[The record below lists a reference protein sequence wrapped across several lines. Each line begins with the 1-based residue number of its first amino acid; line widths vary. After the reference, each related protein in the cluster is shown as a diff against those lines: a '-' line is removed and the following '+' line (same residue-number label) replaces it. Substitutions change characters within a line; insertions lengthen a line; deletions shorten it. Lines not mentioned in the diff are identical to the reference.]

1 METLNNQSL
10 VNQVVSHLQELQ
22 NGFKDLDFAAYS
34 KKEPLLDM
42 DVNKDEIIMSF
53 DLNKDMDFTIV
64 FGTYYSYGEL
74 VNIDIQSIESD
85 SHKYGTNLI
94 FGTDNDAL
102 ILEGKRII
110 HDAEHYKLLDE
121 NNAIETSFYSE
132 VYA

>member
-22 NGFKDLDFAAYS
+22 NGFKGLDFSAYS
-34 KKEPLLDM
+34 KLKPLLDM
-42 DVNKDEIIMSF
+42 DVNKDEIVMFF
-53 DLNKDMDFTIV
+53 DLNKDMDFTIT

-85 SHKYGTNLI
+85 SHKYGTNI
-94 FGTDNDAL
+94 ITGTDNDAL

-121 NNAIETSFYSE
+121 SNAIETGFYSE